1 MAYPINAPMTKKSTI
16 DSAACIA
23 LSQGRPRNDRDLML
37 TALARSTGRPSIYAE
52 ISAKVTRSRSF
63 LMRSAR
69 TAPTKESAQKNATS
83 SKVDMVW
90 EVSQPR
96 ANLHRKPNRCGKR
109 QQKANPHKY
118 SRTPDGLNIAV
129 DSFLH
134 DFNISFNGFIQ
145 GHPEPLGKEKQTL
158 NIGVHFAVFPT

>member
-1 MAYPINAPMTKKSTI
+1 
-16 DSAACIA
+16 
-23 LSQGRPRNDRDLML
+23 
-37 TALARSTGRPSIYAE
+37 
-52 ISAKVTRSRSF
+52 
-63 LMRSAR
+63 
-69 TAPTKESAQKNATS
+69 
-83 SKVDMVW
+83 MVW

-109 QQKANPHKY
+109 QQKAYPHKY

-129 DSFLH
+129 DSSLH